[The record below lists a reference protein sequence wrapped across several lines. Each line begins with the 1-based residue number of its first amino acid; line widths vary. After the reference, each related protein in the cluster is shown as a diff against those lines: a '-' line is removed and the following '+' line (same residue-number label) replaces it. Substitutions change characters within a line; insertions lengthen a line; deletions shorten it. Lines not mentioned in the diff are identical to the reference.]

1 MYASG
6 LSASPA
12 GGKLTATAITLVLI
26 SAFIHASWNI
36 MARRSRAETRFIG
49 RMLPFVAAVGFLP
62 AVIGQA
68 LSGSLPGAVWAY
80 VAASGLCCGF
90 YFFALGRAY
99 ESADFTTVYP
109 VARALPVLLVAAGD
123 ALRGSMPTLLGWLG
137 MALVVIGCVMAPLYS
152 RHDLAARLYWN
163 RASLWMMLTALGTV
177 GYSLLDKR
185 AAELVPAGPTSAAVY
200 CYFFYFFAFLG
211 HALMVGACFRGRQR
225 REDRT
230 PLWLPATA
238 GALSFAGYF
247 LVLWSFQ
254 LVTQASYVVAF
265 RQASLVIAVLMAF
278 AFYREERHYL
288 RLLAVLIITLGL
300 VLIRLFG

>member
-1 MYASG
+1 M
-6 LSASPA
+6 
-12 GGKLTATAITLVLI
+12 TTTAITLVLI

-36 MARRSRAETRFIG
+36 MARLSHAETRFIG

-68 LSGSLPGAVWAY
+68 LTGSLHGVVWAY
-80 VAASGLCCGF
+80 VATSGLCCGF
-90 YFFALGRAY
+90 YFFSLGRAY

-109 VARALPVLLVAAGD
+109 VARSLPVLLVAAGD
-123 ALRGSMPTLLGWLG
+123 TLRGATPSPVGWLG
-137 MALVVIGCVMAPLYS
+137 MTLVVVGCVLAPLRS
-152 RHDLAARLYWN
+152 RRDLAVRLYWN
-163 RASLWMMLTALGTV
+163 RASLWMVLTALGTV

-185 AAELVPAGPTSAAVY
+185 AAEVVRAGPVSAAIF
-200 CYFFYFFAFLG
+200 CYFFYLFAFLG
-211 HALMVGACFRGRQR
+211 NGLLAEVLFRR
-225 REDRT
+225 RGGNRDST

-238 GALSFAGYF
+238 GTLSFAGYF

-254 LVTQASYVVAF
+254 LVAQASYVVAF

-278 AFYREERHYL
+278 ALYREERHYL
-288 RLLAVLIITLGL
+288 RLLAVLVITFGL